1 MIVHMRTEDSQWIG
15 KWIVIMKMVE
25 TEEMVNILHMAE
37 NEVEDTLNLN
47 LKMTNKKR
55 DTAHL

>member
-1 MIVHMRTEDSQWIG
+1 MRTEDSQWIG

-25 TEEMVNILHMAE
+25 REGMVNILHMAQ

-47 LKMTNKKR
+47 LKMTNKKGG
-55 DTAHL
+55 TTHL

>member
-1 MIVHMRTEDSQWIG
+1 MVHMRAEDSQWIG
-15 KWIVIMKMVE
+15 KWIVIMKVVE
-25 TEEMVNILHMAE
+25 TEEMVNILHMAQ
-37 NEVEDTLNLN
+37 NEVEDALNLT